1 MKKIAVVTLGL
12 SIAVSVAVKAQN
24 NNSLS
29 TTGITSGGMAYN
41 LTNKED
47 TKGSQFLFD
56 TWVKGSMADAKGN
69 AVNADGYS
77 FNYDK
82 LGGALLLSQD
92 KQTAIAVDKDRART
106 FILYDKADKALKFEY
121 VPVIDAKLYCE
132 VLSAGAKY
140 KIYKLTKTKFIKADY
155 KNDGI
160 SSSGNKYDE
169 FTDEFGYYVAD
180 AKGGAPQ
187 KISLKN
193 KAIKQAFAA
202 DADKVKAYFD
212 AHKDDKI
219 NDAFLAGLG
228 DALNQ

>member
-1 MKKIAVVTLGL
+1 MAACVG
-12 SIAVSVAVKAQN
+12 VKAQST
-24 NNSLS
+24 NSLS

-41 LTNKED
+41 LTGKED

-92 KQTAIAVDKDRART
+92 KQTAIAVDKDRARS
-106 FILYDKADKALKFEY
+106 FILYDKADKARRFEY
-121 VPVIDAKLYCE
+121 VPAIDAKLYCE

-140 KIYKLTKTKFIKADY
+140 RIYKLTKTKFIKADY

-169 FTDEFGYYVAD
+169 FTDEFAYYVAD

-187 KISLKN
+187 KISLKS
-193 KAIKQAFAA
+193 KAIKQAFAT

-212 AHKDDKI
+212 AHKDDEVNEEFLIDLTNSINKI
-219 NDAFLAGLG
+219 IE
-228 DALNQ
+228 

>member
-1 MKKIAVVTLGL
+1 MKKIILATTA
-12 SIAVSVAVKAQN
+12 ICIVASMGVKAQST
-24 NNSLS
+24 NSLS

-41 LTNKED
+41 LTSKED

-92 KQTAIAVDKDRART
+92 KQTAIAVDKDRARS
-106 FILYDKADKALKFEY
+106 FILYDKADRALRFEY
-121 VPVIDAKLYCE
+121 VPAIDAKLYCE
-132 VLSAGAKY
+132 VLSTGAKY

-160 SSSGNKYDE
+160 SSTGNKYDE
-169 FTDEFGYYVAD
+169 YQDEYTYYMAD
-180 AKGGAPQ
+180 AKGGNPQ
-187 KISLKN
+187 KIALKA

-212 AHKDDKI
+212 AHKDDEV
-219 NDAFLAGLG
+219 NDVFLAGLG